1 VSDVWFDEAPRA
13 QEKQKTT
20 LDDIDLQAT
29 TIDLRR
35 PEPLGPRRSEY
46 SELAELAGMHGPRDV
61 VSMLDEARRVG
72 ELLGDRAY
80 YDFPAGQGRVTGA
93 TIDLMDALA
102 IVWGRLVSRVE
113 ILDERRDR
121 VFLRGRVIDL
131 LALTAVERD
140 YVSAISPAPGK
151 FASKPDQADRWRVM
165 QLQAASSK
173 AIRGALEHALPVWL
187 VDAALDSARTAAADA
202 ATGGKPLPEA
212 RNAALK
218 YLGTFGVDRDLAA
231 QIVGQPVD
239 LWTSRELAELRTL
252 SQELKRGEV
261 SVEVLRSRVAGPT
274 TETSTD
280 RLAGLGLSEAPA
292 PTPAPTTTATTA
304 ASSQAAATKPKAA
317 ADPVADAAHIRDAF
331 ATLGPAGAPVA
342 LSRLRE
348 AFRARAGLARVGDE
362 RWGAALLV
370 GKDAGWLRIDGAA
383 AILVST
389 SSTTRAPDDWD
400 KRSGNDL
407 VDMAQ
412 NLAIRLGDSVCA
424 PIQAQLGLT
433 DNDIAGDAT
442 EDQFRALG
450 RALEQAERQLQAAA
464 AAAESQS

>member
-1 VSDVWFDEAPRA
+1 VSDVWFDEAPPQA
-13 QEKQKTT
+13 QKNKQSM
-20 LDDIDLQAT
+20 DDIDLQAT

-61 VSMLDEARRVG
+61 VAMLDEARRVG

-187 VDAALDSARTAAADA
+187 VDAALDSARTAAARA

-212 RNAALK
+212 RAAAMEALAK
-218 YLGTFGVDRDLAA
+218 HGIDRDLAV
-231 QIVGQPVD
+231 QTVGQPYD
-239 LWTSRELAELRTL
+239 LWTSRELAELRQL
-252 SQELKRGEV
+252 FAELKRGEI
-261 SVEVLRSRVAGPT
+261 SVEVLRARVAGPT
-274 TETSTD
+274 TETPTD
-280 RLAGLGLSEAPA
+280 RLAGLGLAEAPA
-292 PTPAPTTTATTA
+292 PTPAPTTTATAT
-304 ASSQAAATKPKAA
+304 SSQSQKPKPAA
-317 ADPVADAAHIRDAF
+317 ADPAADAAHIREAF
-331 ATLGPAGAPVA
+331 STLGPAGAPVA

-362 RWGAALLV
+362 RWGAALAV

-383 AILVST
+383 AVLVSAT
-389 SSTTRAPDDWD
+389 TKAPEVSTVRAP
-400 KRSGNDL
+400 
-407 VDMAQ
+407 
-412 NLAIRLGDSVCA
+412 
-424 PIQAQLGLT
+424 
-433 DNDIAGDAT
+433 
-442 EDQFRALG
+442 
-450 RALEQAERQLQAAA
+450 EQAERQLKAAA
-464 AAAESQS
+464 AAAEAQS